1 MNMQALMQQAQKMQR
16 DIMKKKEEINKKEFT
31 GSSELVDVV
40 VLGDKTIK
48 SVKIKG
54 VDLSSDDKEVLE
66 DMIVL
71 AINDAMKK
79 VDAETESV
87 MGPLGGSLNGLL

>member
-1 MNMQALMQQAQKMQR
+1 MQALMQQAQKMQR

>member
-16 DIMKKKEEINKKEFT
+16 DIMKKKEELNQKEFT

-40 VLGDKTIK
+40 VMGDKSLK
-48 SVKIKG
+48 SVKIKD

-66 DMIVL
+66 DMLVL

-79 VDAETESV
+79 IDNETESV

>member
-48 SVKIKG
+48 SIKIKE

>member
-16 DIMKKKEEINKKEFT
+16 DIMKKKEELNQKEFT
-31 GSSELVDVV
+31 GTSELVDVI
-40 VLGDKTIK
+40 VLGDKSIK
-48 SVKIKG
+48 SVKIKN
-54 VDLSSDDKEVLE
+54 VELSDDDKEVLE

-79 VDAETESV
+79 VDVETEKV

>member
-16 DIMKKKEEINKKEFT
+16 DIMKKKEELNQKEFT
-31 GSSELVDVV
+31 GTSELVDV
-40 VLGDKTIK
+40 GDKSIK
-48 SVKIKG
+48 SVKIKN
-54 VDLSSDDKEVLE
+54 VDLSDDDKEVLE
-66 DMIVL
+66 DMVVL

-79 VDAETESV
+79 IDAETEKV